1 MRFFCTLKPVR
12 LNNTLFSKGLVMR
25 LLTAVF
31 ICSLFIFYSSSTL
44 AGPDLKQQTISYTQQ
59 THTIKSA
66 VLNEERT
73 VVVQLPKSYQANPD
87 KVYPVIYRLD
97 GAGNIPLISAVME
110 RLQNDNRAPEVIIVA
125 IENTNRLRDLYP
137 TVNKEPQGPV
147 GEGGGAVKFLAF
159 IEQELMPLIN
169 KSYRSHNFNVI
180 AGASAAGVF
189 ALYTMQANP
198 ELFQAHIAYSPAVWW
213 NYGAPVK
220 AAKSF
225 INKSKDLNNY
235 VYINIGEE
243 AGLMRERYNEL
254 QQALQSNSLPSLR
267 FFSDTF
273 NNVSHNLTSVA
284 GSFNAYHNLFL
295 PKQMPMSALSD
306 DIESIDVYYKKLSQ
320 QWGEQIAPPDRA
332 VRSLGY
338 NLTGSKQFTRA
349 IEVFKYNI
357 KNHPKSVDAFSALS
371 YGYEM
376 QGDTRQALEQMESAL
391 AITNESY
398 PYINYLRETKAR
410 LQAELSKN

>member
-1 MRFFCTLKPVR
+1 MRI
-12 LNNTLFSKGLVMR
+12 
-25 LLTAVF
+25 LTAVF

-44 AGPDLKQQTISYTQQ
+44 AEPDLKQLTISYTQQ

-73 VVVQLPKSYQANPD
+73 VVVQLPKSYQANPN

-97 GAGNIPLISAVME
+97 GAGNIPLINAVME

-125 IENTNRLRDLYP
+125 IENTNRLRDFYP

-147 GEGGGAVKFLAF
+147 GEGGGAAKFLAF

-169 KSYRSHNFNVI
+169 KSYRTHNYNVI

-189 ALYTMQANP
+189 SLYTMQANP

-213 NYGAPVK
+213 NYGASVK
-220 AAKSF
+220 ATKTF
-225 INKSKDLNNY
+225 INKSKNLNNY

-243 AGLMRERYNEL
+243 AGIMRERYNKL
-254 QQALQSNSLPSLR
+254 QQALESNSLPNLR
-267 FFSDTF
+267 FFSDAF
-273 NNVSHNLTSVA
+273 DGVSHNLTSVA

-295 PKQMPMSALSD
+295 PKQMPISALTD
-306 DIESIDVYYKKLSQ
+306 DVTSIDAYYQNLSQ

-391 AITNESY
+391 AITNDSY

>member
-1 MRFFCTLKPVR
+1 
-12 LNNTLFSKGLVMR
+12 MR
-25 LLTAVF
+25 LLTALCFVSF
-31 ICSLFIFYSSSTL
+31 FIFSSHSVFAQSDTKHQSTDYS
-44 AGPDLKQQTISYTQQ
+44 QH

-73 VVVQLPKSYQANPD
+73 VVVQLPKSYQSEPN

-97 GAGNIPLISAVME
+97 GAGNIPLASAVIE

-125 IENTNRLRDLYP
+125 IESTNRLRDFYP

-147 GEGGGAVKFLAF
+147 GEGGGAAKFLTF
-159 IEQELMPLIN
+159 FEQELIPLVN
-169 KSYRSHNFNVI
+169 KNYRTHNYKVI
-180 AGASAAGVF
+180 AGASAGGVF
-189 ALYTMQANP
+189 ALYALQANP

-213 NYGAPVK
+213 NYGASAK
-220 AAKSF
+220 STKSF
-225 INKSKDLNNY
+225 IAKTKGLNSY

-243 AGLMRERYNEL
+243 AGIMRERYDEL
-254 QQALQSNSLPSLR
+254 QQAMQLHKVRELR
-267 FFSDTF
+267 FFSDAF
-273 NNVSHNLTSVA
+273 DGVSHNLTSVA
-284 GSFNAYHNLFL
+284 GAFNAYHNLFL
-295 PKQMPMSALSD
+295 PKQMPISD
-306 DIESIDVYYKKLSQ
+306 LTDDVASIDAYYQNLSQ

-376 QGDTRQALEQMESAL
+376 QGNTRQALKHMESAL
-391 AITNESY
+391 TIADDSY
-398 PYINYLRETKAR
+398 PYINYLKETKAR
-410 LQAELSKN
+410 LQAELSKS

>member
-1 MRFFCTLKPVR
+1 
-12 LNNTLFSKGLVMR
+12 MR
-25 LLTAVF
+25 LLTALCFVSF
-31 ICSLFIFYSSSTL
+31 FIFSSHSVFAQSDTKHQSTDYS
-44 AGPDLKQQTISYTQQ
+44 QH

-73 VVVQLPKSYQANPD
+73 VVVQLPKSYQSEPN

-97 GAGNIPLISAVME
+97 GAGNIPLASAVIE

-125 IENTNRLRDLYP
+125 IESTNRLRDFYP

-147 GEGGGAVKFLAF
+147 GEGGGAAKFLTF
-159 IEQELMPLIN
+159 FEQELIPLVN
-169 KSYRSHNFNVI
+169 KNYRTHNYKVI
-180 AGASAAGVF
+180 AGASAGGVF
-189 ALYTMQANP
+189 ALYALQANP

-213 NYGAPVK
+213 NYGASAK
-220 AAKSF
+220 STKSF
-225 INKSKDLNNY
+225 IAKTKELNSY

-243 AGLMRERYNEL
+243 AGIMRERYDEL
-254 QQALQSNSLPSLR
+254 QQAMQLHKVRELR
-267 FFSDTF
+267 FFSDAF
-273 NNVSHNLTSVA
+273 DGVSHNLTSVA
-284 GSFNAYHNLFL
+284 GAFNAYHNLFL
-295 PKQMPMSALSD
+295 PKQMPISD
-306 DIESIDVYYKKLSQ
+306 LTDDVASIDAYYQNLSQ

-376 QGDTRQALEQMESAL
+376 QGNTRQALEQMESAL
-391 AITNESY
+391 AIADDSY
-398 PYINYLRETKAR
+398 PYINYLKETKAR
-410 LQAELSKN
+410 LQAELSKS

>member
-1 MRFFCTLKPVR
+1 
-12 LNNTLFSKGLVMR
+12 MR

-31 ICSLFIFYSSSTL
+31 ICSLFVFYSSSTL
-44 AGPDLKQQTISYTQQ
+44 AEPDLKQLTISYTQQ

-73 VVVQLPKSYQANPD
+73 VVVQLPKSYQANPN

-97 GAGNIPLISAVME
+97 GADNIPLISAVME

-147 GEGGGAVKFLAF
+147 GEGGGAAKFLAF

-213 NYGAPVK
+213 NYGASVK
-220 AAKSF
+220 AAKAF

-243 AGLMRERYNEL
+243 AGIMRERYNEL
-254 QQALQSNSLPSLR
+254 QQALQSNSLPNLR
-267 FFSDTF
+267 FFSDAF
-273 NNVSHNLTSVA
+273 DSVSHNLTSVA

-391 AITNESY
+391 AITNDSY

>member
-1 MRFFCTLKPVR
+1 
-12 LNNTLFSKGLVMR
+12 MR
-25 LLTAVF
+25 LFTAIF
-31 ICSLFIFYSSSTL
+31 ICSLFIVSNNTL
-44 AGPDLKQQTISYTQQ
+44 AEPDLKQQTISYTQQ
-59 THTIKSA
+59 THTINSLI
-66 VLNEERT
+66 LNELRT
-73 VVVQLPKSYQANPD
+73 VVVQLPKSYQANPN

-97 GAGNIPLISAVME
+97 GAGNIPLISAVMD
-110 RLQNDNRAPEVIIVA
+110 RLQNNNRAPEVIIVG

-147 GEGGGAVKFLAF
+147 GEGGGAARFLAF

-169 KSYRSHNFNVI
+169 KNYRTHHFNVI
-180 AGASAAGVF
+180 AGGSAAGVF
-189 ALYTMQANP
+189 TLYTMQANP

-220 AAKSF
+220 AAKAF
-225 INKSKDLNNY
+225 INKSKDLSNY

-243 AGLMRERYNEL
+243 AGIMRERYDEL
-254 QQALQSNSLPSLR
+254 QQSLQSHKVRGLR
-267 FFSDTF
+267 FFSDAF
-273 NNVSHNLTSVA
+273 DDVSHNLTSVA
-284 GSFNAYHNLFL
+284 GAFNAYHNLFL
-295 PKQMPMSALSD
+295 PKQMSINDLTD
-306 DIESIDVYYKKLSQ
+306 DVASIDAYYQTLSQ
-320 QWGEQIAPPDRA
+320 QWGEQIGPPDRA

-391 AITNESY
+391 AIADDSY
-398 PYINYLRETKAR
+398 PYINYLKETKAK
-410 LQAELSKN
+410 LQIALGKDET

>member
-1 MRFFCTLKPVR
+1 
-12 LNNTLFSKGLVMR
+12 MR
-25 LLTAVF
+25 LFKL
-31 ICSLFIFYSSSTL
+31 LFISGFLLCTSHVMAQPAADEAVTNYS
-44 AGPDLKQQTISYTQQ
+44 QH
-59 THTIKSA
+59 THTIESSN
-66 VLNEERT
+66 LSEQRT
-73 VVVQLPKSYQANPD
+73 VVVQLPKSYQAHPN
-87 KVYPVIYRLD
+87 KKYPVIYRLD
-97 GAGNIPLISAVME
+97 GAGNLPLINAVLE
-110 RLQNDNRAPEVIIVA
+110 RLQQNDQAPEAIIVA
-125 IENTNRLRDLYP
+125 IESTNRLRDFYP

-147 GEGGGAVKFLAF
+147 GEGGGAAKFLAF

-189 ALYTMQANP
+189 ALYTMQANQD
-198 ELFQAHIAYSPAVWW
+198 LFQAHIAYSPAVWW
-213 NYGAPVK
+213 SYGAPVK
-220 AAKSF
+220 ATKSF

-243 AGLMRERYNEL
+243 AGIMRERYDEL
-254 QQALQSNSLPSLR
+254 QQSLQSHKVQGLR
-267 FFSDTF
+267 FFSDAF
-273 NNVSHNLTSVA
+273 NGISHGLTSAA
-284 GSFNAYHNLFL
+284 GIFNAYYNLFL
-295 PKQMPMSALSD
+295 PKQMPISALSD
-306 DIESIDVYYKKLSQ
+306 DIESIDAYYQTLSQ
-320 QWGEQIAPPDRA
+320 QWGEQISPPDRA

-357 KNHPKSVDAFSALS
+357 KNHPKSVDALSALS
-371 YGYEM
+371 YVYEM

-391 AITNESY
+391 AIADDSY